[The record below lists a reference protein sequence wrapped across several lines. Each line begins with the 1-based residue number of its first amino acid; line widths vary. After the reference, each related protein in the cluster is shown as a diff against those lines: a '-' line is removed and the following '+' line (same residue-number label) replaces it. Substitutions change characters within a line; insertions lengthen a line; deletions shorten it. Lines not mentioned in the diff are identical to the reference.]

1 MLHHNAACVARKPPR
16 RFRGNVRAVVQG
28 ALARLFRIS
37 ENGRI
42 HMNDH
47 LVTLGRRPG
56 IDAAMESR
64 LCDKGQRV
72 GPLMF
77 HARRFCGNVLRDEV
91 GCTPKVRQ
99 RN

>member
-1 MLHHNAACVARKPPR
+1 MLHHNAACVARKAPR

-64 LCDKGQRV
+64 LCDEGQRV
-72 GPLMF
+72 GLLM
-77 HARRFCGNVLRDEV
+77 L
-91 GCTPKVRQ
+91 GCTPKVRHEK
-99 RN
+99 